1 MEKICIVKRRNS
13 LSSEL
18 RKEGAYALVNNCG
31 IHSEENYVFEEPN
44 ENKNHDL
51 SFNLTP
57 KQSKLILSN
66 HHIKSLING
75 EVNSFV
81 LNVQKEEKEQTVFK
95 FHFRESDTV
104 QLLKTKEVCHML
116 HVSSGF
122 LMKLVKEKKLK
133 SYKLGRLR
141 RFSLEDILDYLTEN
155 NEK

>member
-1 MEKICIVKRRNS
+1 MEKICIVKRRSTISN
-13 LSSEL
+13 EL
-18 RKEGAYALVNNCG
+18 RKENTYAFVNNCG
-31 IHSEENYVFEEPN
+31 IHSEEDYVFEEPN

-57 KQSKLILSN
+57 RQSELIRSN
-66 HHIKSLING
+66 HRIKSLING
-75 EVNSFV
+75 EASSFV
-81 LNVQKEEKEQTVFK
+81 LNMQKEENGQTIFK

-116 HVSSGF
+116 QVSSGF

>member
-1 MEKICIVKRRNS
+1 MEKICIVNRRNNI
-13 LSSEL
+13 SSEL
-18 RKEGAYALVNNCG
+18 QKEDTYALVNNCG

-57 KQSKLILSN
+57 EQSELIRSN
-66 HHIKSLING
+66 HRIKSLING
-75 EVNSFV
+75 EASSFV
-81 LNVQKEEKEQTVFK
+81 LNMQKEENGQTIFK

-116 HVSSGF
+116 QFSSGF
-122 LMKLVKEKKLK
+122 LMKLVKGRKLK

-141 RFSLEDILDYLTEN
+141 RFSLEDILNYLTEN

>member
-1 MEKICIVKRRNS
+1 MEKICIVNRRNNI
-13 LSSEL
+13 SSEL
-18 RKEGAYALVNNCG
+18 RKEDTYELVNNFG

-51 SFNLTP
+51 SFNLTFE
-57 KQSKLILSN
+57 QSELFRSN

-81 LNVQKEEKEQTVFK
+81 LNMQKEEKEQTVFK
-95 FHFRESDTV
+95 FHFRGSDTV
-104 QLLKTKEVCHML
+104 QLLKTKEVCHIL
-116 HVSSGF
+116 QVSSGF
-122 LMKLVKEKKLK
+122 LMKLVKGRKLK

-141 RFSLEDILDYLTEN
+141 RFSLEDIFNYLIEN